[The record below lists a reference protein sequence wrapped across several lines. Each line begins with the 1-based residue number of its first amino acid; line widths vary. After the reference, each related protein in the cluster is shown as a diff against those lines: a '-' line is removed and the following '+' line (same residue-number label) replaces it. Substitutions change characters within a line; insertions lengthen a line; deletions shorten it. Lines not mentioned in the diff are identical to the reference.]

1 MAIIEELRE
10 IIVEQMG
17 CDPASITED
26 TNITD
31 DIGCDSLD
39 MVEMLMNVENKYGFE
54 FDNAEA
60 IDIKTVGDV
69 VKLIEAKQN

>member
-54 FDNAEA
+54 FDGCKKEWTLGTPVT
-60 IDIKTVGDV
+60 IVRMVMKR
-69 VKLIEAKQN
+69 E

>member
-26 TNITD
+26 TVITD

>member
-1 MAIIEELRE
+1 MAIFEELRE

>member
-69 VKLIEAKQN
+69 VKLIEAKKN

>member
-69 VKLIEAKQN
+69 VKLIEARQN

>member
-69 VKLIEAKQN
+69 VKLIEAKKI